1 MSTAIDPSASGGS
14 VTSLASE
21 RPTPSAARSPHDTEA
36 ADVVKVLRSDGRL
49 DRTTDPRI
57 PHSDVLR
64 LYRAMVRLRVLG
76 QSVTKLLL
84 EGPSSASSIL
94 GHLGSLGEEAA
105 VLGSAYAMRD
115 QDWIFPSH
123 RELGAALLRGMPLQR
138 YVDNLLGNANDP
150 AKGRQ
155 RPDQFSWKQGRYASA
170 SATSGTQITQAVGF
184 AWAARIKRDDVAVLA
199 YFGDGATSS
208 NEFHNGLNFAG
219 VFKAPAVFL
228 CRNNGWANSV
238 PTERQTGSTTFAEK
252 GIAYGIPSVR
262 VDGNDLLAVIKVTQ
276 DAVARAARNEG
287 PTLIEAMTYR
297 VSGHSSGDEPRR
309 YRSEEGLDAWKELD
323 PIKRL
328 RRHIERIQ
336 PWTDAQDEAI
346 GAELTAELA
355 AAIAVAEKTPP
366 PSLDSMFE
374 DVFAAVPWHLV
385 EQREALKKGPRPGG
399 Q

>member
-1 MSTAIDPSASGGS
+1 MSTAIDPSASGVS

-64 LYRAMVRLRVLG
+64 LYRAMLRLRFLG
-76 QSVTKLLL
+76 QGVTRLLP
-84 EGPSSASSIL
+84 EGPSGSISSL

-123 RELGAALLRGMPLQR
+123 REIGAALLRGMPLQR
-138 YVDNLLGNANDP
+138 YVDNLLGNADDP
-150 AKGRQ
+150 TRGRQ
-155 RPDQFSWKQGRYASA
+155 RPEQLSWKQGRYASP
-170 SATSGTQITQAVGF
+170 SAASGTQITQAVGF
-184 AWAARIKRDDVAVLA
+184 AWAARIKRDDLAVLA

-219 VFKAPAVFL
+219 VFKAPVVFL

-238 PTERQTGSTTFAEK
+238 PTERQTGGTTFAEK

-297 VSGHSSGDEPRR
+297 VSGHSSSDEPRR

-323 PIKRL
+323 PIRRL

-346 GAELTAELA
+346 GAELQAELA
-355 AAIAVAEKTPP
+355 AAIAGAEKAPK

-374 DVFAAVPWHLV
+374 DVFAAPPWHLV
-385 EQREALKKGPRPGG
+385 EQREALKKG
-399 Q
+399 

>member
-1 MSTAIDPSASGGS
+1 MSTAIDPSASGVS
-14 VTSLASE
+14 ITSLASE
-21 RPTPSAARSPHDTEA
+21 RPAPSAARNPHDTEA
-36 ADVVKVLRSDGRL
+36 ADVVKVLRTDGRL

-64 LYRAMVRLRVLG
+64 LYRAMVRLRFLG
-76 QSVTKLLL
+76 QGVTKLLL
-84 EGPSSASSIL
+84 KGQSGSSSIL

-105 VLGSAYAMRD
+105 ILGSAYAMRE

-155 RPDQFSWKQGRYASA
+155 RPGQLSWKQGRYASP
-170 SATSGTQITQAVGF
+170 SAASGTQITQAVGF
-184 AWAARIKRDDVAVLA
+184 AWAARIKRDDLAVLA
-199 YFGDGATSS
+199 CFGDGATSS

-219 VFKAPAVFL
+219 VFKAPVVFL

-238 PTERQTGSTTFAEK
+238 PTERQTGSSTFAEK

-297 VSGHSSGDEPRR
+297 VSGHSSNDEPRR
-309 YRSEEGLDAWKELD
+309 YRSEEGLDAWQALD

-336 PWTDAQDEAI
+336 PWTDASDEAI
-346 GAELTAELA
+346 GAELQGELE
-355 AAIAVAEKTPP
+355 AAIAVAEKTPQ

-374 DVFAAVPWHLV
+374 DVFASAPWHLV
-385 EQREALKKGPRPGG
+385 EQREALKKGPRPSGH
-399 Q
+399 